1 MASPHFRRQDS
12 LEGILDF
19 SLPPLSDPG
28 DRANAERRF
37 YQIINHFRSE
47 DHGQDTYDRVE
58 LVSST
63 YEYSTDEI
71 SKGRILNTFFQF
83 AKLPTIS
90 GENINFDDPTYT
102 DTLRTSL
109 NTFADHLFNSFFLP
123 LKAST
128 IPTPEQPT
136 PASRTAIMQMQ
147 PNHTFAGTTDRIK
160 NLRGTCLLRDRSR
173 KRFKLERRGQGTA
186 FDDDGQP
193 LAGQRCKYLEV
204 AHILPH
210 SLTQVGSDKKLNESK
225 QAALNILRMF
235 SDGAAYLIDGANIDC
250 PQNALTLS
258 VELHRLFGDFEI
270 FFQPDD
276 TVRYQYHIRTFA
288 QEAIDDIPITRTLT
302 GESNIDLPSPQLLAI
317 HCAIAH
323 ILHLSGAGDYI
334 DRILR
339 DADDYGIR
347 RDGSTE
353 LCCLLELRLNNWVG
367 RQADRGS
374 AFHFY
379 IDYG

>member
-63 YEYSTDEI
+63 LQNCQQY
-71 SKGRILNTFFQF
+71 R
-83 AKLPTIS
+83 
-90 GENINFDDPTYT
+90 
-102 DTLRTSL
+102 
-109 NTFADHLFNSFFLP
+109 
-123 LKAST
+123 
-128 IPTPEQPT
+128 
-136 PASRTAIMQMQ
+136 
-147 PNHTFAGTTDRIK
+147 
-160 NLRGTCLLRDRSR
+160 
-173 KRFKLERRGQGTA
+173 LERRGQGTA

-193 LAGQRCKYLEV
+193 LAGQRF
-204 AHILPH
+204 
-210 SLTQVGSDKKLNESK
+210 GSDKKLNESK

-367 RQADRGS
+367 RQADRGM
-374 AFHFY
+374 AMV
-379 IDYG
+379 